1 MQDVSLA
8 SQGLNPPP
16 FWAVSPYDTDWLAW
30 AAIAIVGLAVY
41 FVLTLYAKFDQ
52 WAEHKSEGT
61 PLAKTIPTMLTIAL
75 LYEIFPLG
83 HFNILLP
90 LSALALA
97 VMADWM
103 HAQGKHEQLVV
114 ATEGAPLETAPSA
127 APAKTT
133 VVQAEASAPPTE
145 LEPEPEPD
153 NQTETT
159 KKDVKLEGTNND

>member
-1 MQDVSLA
+1 MQDTSLA
-8 SQGLNPPP
+8 SQMLSPPP

-30 AAIAIVGLAVY
+30 AAIAIIGIAVY

-75 LYEIFPLG
+75 LYEIFPLD

-90 LSALALA
+90 LSALLLA

-103 HAQGKHEQLVV
+103 RAHGKHEQFVV
-114 ATEGAPLETAPSA
+114 ATEGALVETAPSA
-127 APAKTT
+127 APAITPD
-133 VVQAEASAPPTE
+133 VQAEASAPSVEPD
-145 LEPEPEPD
+145 PEPELD
-153 NQTETT
+153 NQTETV
-159 KKDVKLEGTNND
+159 KKDVKSEGTNND